1 MVEQHHNRG
10 IGGYGTTTCAAPPRT
25 GCAGAANHG
34 HHHHGHHH
42 GHSHGHHHGH
52 SHAHHHGGSTRAM
65 TIAMVITAGLMLLE
79 VVGGILTGSL
89 ALLADA
95 GHMLTDVAALGLSLG
110 AAWLMQRPATPQRTF
125 GFYRAEILAALING
139 LSLMVL
145 SLYVIYEAIG
155 RMAAP
160 PTVETGPMLA
170 IATLGLLANLVSGWV
185 LMRSSDENL
194 NVRSAYLHVLSDALG
209 SVGAILAG
217 ALMYVYG
224 WYLADPILSM
234 LISVL
239 IMASAWRLLR
249 DTVNVL
255 LEAAPASINVAEVQQ
270 TLNAVDGVDYVH
282 DLHIWSVASNFV
294 ALSGHVRLKHA
305 PSCAQHQRLL
315 RELRELLHDRF
326 GIEHVTLQLEEPQ
339 FNEAVA

>member
-1 MVEQHHNRG
+1 
-10 IGGYGTTTCAAPPRT
+10 
-25 GCAGAANHG
+25 
-34 HHHHGHHH
+34 
-42 GHSHGHHHGH
+42 
-52 SHAHHHGGSTRAM
+52 M
-65 TIAMVITAGLMLLE
+65 TIAMLITAGLMVLE
-79 VVGGILTGSL
+79 VIGGILTGSL

-95 GHMLTDVAALGLSLG
+95 GHMLTDVAAIGLSLG
-110 AAWLMQRPATPQRTF
+110 AAWLMRRPATPQRTF
-125 GFYRAEILAALING
+125 GFHRAEILAALING

-155 RMAAP
+155 RLEAP
-160 PTVETGPMLA
+160 PSVETGPMLA
-170 IATLGLLANLVSGWV
+170 IATLGLLANLASGWV

-217 ALMYVYG
+217 VLMYLYG
-224 WYLADPILSM
+224 WYLADPILSIA
-234 LISVL
+234 ISVL
-239 IMASAWRLLR
+239 IMWSAWRLLR

-255 LEAAPASINVAEVQQ
+255 LEAAPASINVAEVQR
-270 TLNAVDGVDYVH
+270 TLDAVKGVDHVH

-294 ALSGHVRLKHA
+294 ALSGHVRLEHA

-326 GIEHVTLQLEEPQ
+326 GIEHVTLQLEEPH
-339 FNEAVA
+339 FNETGPHLEPR